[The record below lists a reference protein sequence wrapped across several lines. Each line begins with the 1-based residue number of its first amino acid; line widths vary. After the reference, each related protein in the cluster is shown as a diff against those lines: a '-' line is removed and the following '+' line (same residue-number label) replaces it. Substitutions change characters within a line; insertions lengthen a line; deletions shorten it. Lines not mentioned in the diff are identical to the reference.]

1 MPSLIHGASQAASI
15 LPPGLSRGRLLPVRI
30 SLFLAALACIT
41 AAVLM
46 HTSLLERRLVR
57 ADPDAI
63 PGNPAL
69 MGFAR
74 GRGEAL
80 FQTYCASCHG
90 TRGEADGARGIPDL
104 SDADWLYG
112 TGSVSDIEQIIRYGI
127 RSHHP
132 KAWNLAIM
140 PAYATARPSIRD
152 DKIPALSPGNIRD
165 LVEFLA
171 REQGRSADAAAA
183 KRGAELFGGVAGCY
197 DCHAA
202 DGKGD
207 SSIGAPNLTDRI
219 TLYGDG
225 SRESLSMSIA
235 YGRHGMCPA
244 WATRISAAGI
254 REVALFVY
262 SLSHPQ
268 DRAPAAPGAG

>member
-1 MPSLIHGASQAASI
+1 
-15 LPPGLSRGRLLPVRI
+15 VRI
-30 SLFLAALACIT
+30 SLFVAVLACIT

-46 HTSLLERRLVR
+46 HTSQLEARLLRT
-57 ADPDAI
+57 DPDSL
-63 PGNPAL
+63 PGNAAL
-69 MGFAR
+69 MGFAIGRGAALFEAHCAACHGVR
-74 GRGEAL
+74 GR
-80 FQTYCASCHG
+80 
-90 TRGEADGARGIPDL
+90 ADPARGIPDL
-104 SDADWLYG
+104 SDGDWLYG

-140 PAYATARPSIRD
+140 PAYATPQPSARD

-165 LVEFLA
+165 LVEFLTL
-171 REQGRSADAAAA
+171 EQGQSADAAAA
-183 KRGAELFGGVAGCY
+183 QRGAALFGGAGGCY

-202 DGKGD
+202 DAKGD
-207 SSIGAPNLTDRI
+207 PSIGAPNLTDRI

-225 SRESLSMSIA
+225 SRAALWRSIA
-235 YGRHGMCPA
+235 DGRHGTCPA
-244 WATRISAAGI
+244 WVPRVSAAGI

-268 DRAPAAPGAG
+268 NAAARGAG